1 MVEVGDRLDTQMS
14 VCLLCLF
21 FLSYNALCRGVFVP
35 VMGRVDKNCTQVK
48 VLIFLTLWTQVE
60 VKVLK

>member
-1 MVEVGDRLDTQMS
+1 MS